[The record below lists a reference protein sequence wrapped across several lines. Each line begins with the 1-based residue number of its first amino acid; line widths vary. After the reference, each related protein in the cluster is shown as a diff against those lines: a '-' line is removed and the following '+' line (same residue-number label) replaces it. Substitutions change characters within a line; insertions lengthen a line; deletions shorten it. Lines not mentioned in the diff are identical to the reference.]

1 MASYAETVESVATQ
15 VRELHRRGNELRTA
29 LHNPLSPDVEE
40 DLTRLGVAHSPP
52 SEPASYAL
60 LTIRE
65 QKAAELQT
73 LTLRV
78 CGRSV
83 GRCTVSPQAWAGSSS
98 RFDLPALISTCDALS
113 ELNAQMNAVRDRAEQ
128 LALENEVLSEENG
141 LFRAALT
148 VSDSTVMLP
157 PVSNKPGKGTQQ
169 LLQPH
174 VLAASRRS
182 LHRPSPVQ
190 LTGRTVY
197 SLSRSSST
205 ADALASTP
213 SGAEGRRTEG
223 RRTARMLGSS
233 LRDGASKAEV
243 RELVDVD
250 DVDRALGRTGSANG
264 VVNSCRAEELS
275 EAVSHAATVATDAS
289 GASFA
294 WSVGEALTPLM
305 VSEMEMLRT
314 GLAEHQR
321 HVRLLEQELDTR
333 ATSEARLAHELQR
346 RAHSRPGRANDGNL
360 GKELQQLRTDVGV
373 VAVLSAER
381 QDELGLALS
390 RVQDE
395 LSAALADR
403 AIARDAA
410 IAATAREADAT
421 AEAERAREEAVEF
434 QEQMRRLRAAQSDR
448 DRDLEALMLRVSTAE
463 AQLHDFARSE
473 SGELQEARERARR
486 AEAAAEQTAQGARH
500 IEAVRVGSRE
510 AELMQELQEER
521 LIASRAAAAAAAA
534 SAEAAALPR
543 RIEGLERSLAHS
555 EEEVKRVSEQA
566 DLAADQ
572 LAAVKAELR
581 AQIERA
587 SVACRQADHLQGEL
601 AEERSAGASMAA
613 LLRSRLVDGGGSS
626 ALPLGREEEEALR
639 TDLQQVLS
647 RAAQL
652 EAALEAK
659 EGLVGV
665 LTGLLSASATQRLV
679 ALDRATQRRATLDRL
694 LDRAE
699 VVLGRLDLHIGGRGR
714 GRGGIVPAL
723 EASAMQSMR
732 EEVEAVR
739 VALTDRLGAAT
750 RSESEMLRQHEERLH
765 AAVHVFSAERERLL
779 AQIARA
785 DGWSA
790 TARVRPPP
798 HGPDEYR
805 HDHGSFD
812 SFAKPASGGGHMIAA
827 SEALAQIA
835 ASHRRKSG
843 FA

>member
-521 LIASRAAAAAAAA
+521 LIASRRPRLARRRRRCRGASRAWNGHSRIRRRRSSVFRSRRTWRQTNSQQSKPSCAPRSSAPRSPAGKRIICKASWLRSAQPGRQWLRCCARGWLTAAAAARCRWGVRRRKR
-534 SAEAAALPR
+534 SGLISSRSSRERRSSRLLWRPR
-543 RIEGLERSLAHS
+543 RGWW
-555 EEEVKRVSEQA
+555 
-566 DLAADQ
+566 
-572 LAAVKAELR
+572 
-581 AQIERA
+581 
-587 SVACRQADHLQGEL
+587 AC
-601 AEERSAGASMAA
+601 
-613 LLRSRLVDGGGSS
+613 
-626 ALPLGREEEEALR
+626 
-639 TDLQQVLS
+639 
-647 RAAQL
+647 
-652 EAALEAK
+652 
-659 EGLVGV
+659 
-665 LTGLLSASATQRLV
+665 
-679 ALDRATQRRATLDRL
+679 
-694 LDRAE
+694 
-699 VVLGRLDLHIGGRGR
+699 
-714 GRGGIVPAL
+714 
-723 EASAMQSMR
+723 
-732 EEVEAVR
+732 
-739 VALTDRLGAAT
+739 
-750 RSESEMLRQHEERLH
+750 
-765 AAVHVFSAERERLL
+765 
-779 AQIARA
+779 
-785 DGWSA
+785 
-790 TARVRPPP
+790 
-798 HGPDEYR
+798 
-805 HDHGSFD
+805 
-812 SFAKPASGGGHMIAA
+812 
-827 SEALAQIA
+827 
-835 ASHRRKSG
+835 
-843 FA
+843 